1 MHQRGRIRPAA
12 SGIERHDRE
21 WLRCSQDPFLPYL
34 RRDASR
40 FRAIGISVAYPR
52 FGYHRP
58 AEVYSLLERGGPR
71 RAQRRHARLLQ
82 EMLRRYAIPFEA
94 PPDDRITI
102 TKRAILD
109 FAYEECIDSFFG
121 FGIFALARR
130 GKLFIP
136 ELTDLFDVVLA
147 EEARHITFFIN
158 WIAYERALQ
167 GRGAMA
173 LQAPATAYGYVRAV
187 RRIVATFSPTAR
199 GPKMQAVGF
208 GAEGAFAMFKDVTW
222 REFLHSCLEENDKYL
237 GRVDPALLRPRV
249 LPTISRMLLSL
260 PSFGRRQSAVS
271 TS

>member
-1 MHQRGRIRPAA
+1 MVSGFAETLSDPLIREAMAVQGREE
-12 SGIERHDRE
+12 S
-21 WLRCSQDPFLPYL
+21 
-34 RRDASR
+34 
-40 FRAIGISVAYPR
+40 
-52 FGYHRP
+52 
-58 AEVYSLLERGGPR
+58 
-71 RAQRRHARLLQ
+71 RHARLLQ

-130 GKLFIP
+130 VKLFIP